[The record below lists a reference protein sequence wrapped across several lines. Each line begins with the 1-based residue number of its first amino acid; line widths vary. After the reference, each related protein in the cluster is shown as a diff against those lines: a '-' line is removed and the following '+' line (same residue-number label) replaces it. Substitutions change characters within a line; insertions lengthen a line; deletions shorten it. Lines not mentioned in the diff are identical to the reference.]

1 VITPDEVEFLL
12 ICLLCLFWLTGG
24 VLIGYLARPLGETGP
39 ALDRAE
45 AAWWAAYEPTTYQ
58 PTEDV
63 PEFLLW
69 DQERGDRG

>member
-1 VITPDEVEFLL
+1 VITPDQVELL
-12 ICLLCLFWLTGG
+12 LVSLLCLFFLTGG

-39 ALDRAE
+39 ALDRAD

-58 PTEDV
+58 PAEDV